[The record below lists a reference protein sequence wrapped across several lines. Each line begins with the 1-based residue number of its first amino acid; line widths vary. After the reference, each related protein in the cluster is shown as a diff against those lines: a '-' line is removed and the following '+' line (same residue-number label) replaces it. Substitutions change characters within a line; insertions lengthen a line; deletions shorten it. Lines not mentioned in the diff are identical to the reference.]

1 MATGRASLLSSAAP
15 VNDRQRQ
22 LLDDLRAVHAHLRDA
37 SRATYGRI
45 NPFTEDLIDWH
56 ERGRYWTGDD
66 RGVTIYNSTSLAGD
80 VRIGR
85 GTWIGP
91 FCSLDGTGGLEIG
104 EGCDIS
110 AGVQLVS
117 HDSVRR
123 ALSGG
128 AAKVEAAPI
137 RIGDRCF
144 VGSLA
149 VVTRGVTIG
158 RCCLIAAGSVVTSDV
173 PDQTIVAGVPA
184 RRIGRVELDGDDVR
198 LVYDA

>member
-1 MATGRASLLSSAAP
+1 MADL
-15 VNDRQRQ
+15 NDRQRE
-22 LLDDLRAVHAHLRDA
+22 LLEDLRAVHEHLRDGT
-37 SRATYGRI
+37 RAAYDRI
-45 NPFTEDLIDWH
+45 NPFIEDLIDWH

-66 RGVTIYNSTSLAGD
+66 RGITIYNSATVAGD
-80 VRIGR
+80 VEIGR

-110 AGVQLVS
+110 AGVQLVT

-128 AAKVEAAPI
+128 TAAVEKAPI
-137 RIGDRCF
+137 RSGHRCF

-158 RCCLIAAGSVVTSDV
+158 PCCVVGAGSVVTADV
-173 PDQTIVAGVPA
+173 PAQTIVAGIPA
-184 RRIGRVELDGDDVR
+184 RPIGRVELDGADVR
-198 LVYDA
+198 LVYD

>member
-1 MATGRASLLSSAAP
+1 MAGL
-15 VNDRQRQ
+15 NERQRQ
-22 LLDDLRAVHAHLRDA
+22 LLDDLRAVHEHLRDETREA
-37 SRATYGRI
+37 YDRI
-45 NPFTEDLIDWH
+45 NPFTEDLVDWQ
-56 ERGRYWTGDD
+56 ERGRYWTGED
-66 RGVTIYNSTSLAGD
+66 RGITIYNSTTLAGD

-110 AGVQLVS
+110 AGVQLVT

-128 AAKVEAAPI
+128 AAAIETAPI

-144 VGSLA
+144 LGSLV

-158 RCCLIAAGSVVTSDV
+158 RCCLIAAGSVVTADV
-173 PDQTIVAGVPA
+173 PPQTIVGGVPA
-184 RRIGRVELDGDDVR
+184 RPIGRVELDGDDVR
-198 LVYDA
+198 LVYDPG